1 MMAGRLQGKTAIVT
15 GGDTGIGKAICLVL
29 SAQGANVVVDYHGDR
44 APADA
49 LVAQIEGA
57 GGTACAVGA
66 NVTKSADVQQLV
78 EAAVARYGKLDV
90 LVNNAGVEQKHPFLE
105 MPLEVYQ
112 MTIAVNLT
120 GVWMMT
126 QSAAK
131 QMAAQKQGGCI
142 INISSVHEDIAM
154 PTNAAYCA
162 SKGALRMLARTLC
175 NELAPHG
182 IRVNNICPGAID
194 TPMDK
199 PVKRDPKEFDTLLD
213 EIPLHRMG
221 TPEEIGR
228 LCLYLASDDGAY
240 VTGASLFIDGGM
252 SKKSGSL

>member
-1 MMAGRLQGKTAIVT
+1 M
-15 GGDTGIGKAICLVL
+15 
-29 SAQGANVVVDYHGDR
+29 
-44 APADA
+44 
-49 LVAQIEGA
+49 
-57 GGTACAVGA
+57 
-66 NVTKSADVQQLV
+66 
-78 EAAVARYGKLDV
+78 
-90 LVNNAGVEQKHPFLE
+90 NNAGVEQKHPFLE

-228 LCLYLASDDGAY
+228 VCLYLASDDGAY